1 MPSRSKTPTLANIKL
16 NELPLKP
23 EDLPVDRRYAS
34 FNPSLKISKAD
45 IRNGASNDDTA
56 EVQQQFSR

>member
-1 MPSRSKTPTLANIKL
+1 MPSRSKTPTLTNIKM
-16 NELPLKP
+16 NELSMKL
-23 EDLPVDRRYAS
+23 EDLVVDHHYAS

-45 IRNGASNDDTA
+45 MRNGASNDEPA